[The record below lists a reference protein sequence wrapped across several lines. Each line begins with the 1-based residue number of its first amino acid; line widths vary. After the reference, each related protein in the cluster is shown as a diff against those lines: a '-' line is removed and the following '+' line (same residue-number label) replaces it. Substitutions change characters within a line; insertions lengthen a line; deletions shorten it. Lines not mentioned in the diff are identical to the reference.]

1 MKSTTKILIGVLIA
15 MTAMVIAA
23 PFILF
28 KKTDAGITVALT
40 GEMET
45 IDLDPF
51 KTLLIDGDFRLVQG
65 DKVYR
70 SLSEQLSFKI
80 VEDSSITR
88 PKIVMDKAWAVLF
101 NVDVEEGASRV
112 VLGLN
117 IQDIFPDGADEDD
130 EVKVFIEDEG
140 GDSGI
145 TRNRYVTT
153 IDSVTTFLDGERYN
167 VATIIVP
174 PGMLKK
180 VEVGDLLDGDIQ
192 CESLKGT
199 IDFCR
204 IGIVPEVFLT
214 FYNCDI
220 ETLGIY
226 NWKTYSVTLVESSI
240 DNLFDF
246 SEENY
251 SSRGYAYNVG
261 LNIETSINGRI
272 GNIIMNASY
281 AYLLAKKEGSTIDRV
296 TITPPSAEAK
306 IADIESDIDSDN
318 ESFIESDIDPVNG
331 INTNIKIRIPYS
343 VPITFAGQ

>member
-15 MTAMVIAA
+15 MTALVIAM

-28 KKTDAGITVALT
+28 KKSDAKIIEITVAPT
-40 GEMET
+40 GRMET

-51 KTLLIDGDFRLVQG
+51 KTLLIDGDFKFVQG
-65 DKVYR
+65 EDGYSPISKK
-70 SLSEQLSFKI
+70 LSFKI

-88 PKIVMDKAWAVLF
+88 PKIVMDKAWARVF

-112 VLGLN
+112 VLGPNL
-117 IQDIFPDGADEDD
+117 QDIFPEGASDKD
-130 EVKVFIEDEG
+130 EVEVFID
-140 GDSGI
+140 DNATTLNI
-145 TRNRYVTT
+145 ARNRCVAT
-153 IDSVTTFLDGERYN
+153 INSETYFIDGERYN

-180 VEVGDLLDGDIQ
+180 VEVGDLITGDIQ

-199 IDFCR
+199 IDICR
-204 IGIVPEVFLT
+204 IGKVPEVYLT

-226 NWKTYSVTLVESSI
+226 NWKTYSVTLVESRI

-246 SEENY
+246 SEKNY
-251 SSRGYAYNVG
+251 SSLGYAYNEG
-261 LNIETSINGRI
+261 INIETSINGRI

-281 AYLLAKKEGSTIDRV
+281 AYLLANQEGLTIDRV
-296 TITPPSAEAK
+296 TITPTPADAK
-306 IADIESDIDSDN
+306 NTIID
-318 ESFIESDIDPVNG
+318 
-331 INTNIKIRIPYS
+331 IKIPAT
-343 VPITFAGQ
+343 VPITFTGQ